1 MKENTKDN
9 VAELELMGNA
19 GNSENGRVH
28 GEQVKPDRE
37 RM

>member
-9 VAELELMGNA
+9 MKELEHTGIV
-19 GNSENGRVH
+19 GNSKSGRVH

-37 RM
+37 CM